1 VNILEWILIGLIT
14 SIILGSQ
21 FIVDAMLNSLIPI
34 AFFAEQYM
42 TVASGGYTIDFAAL
56 YNLFFSFGVS
66 LIVLKFLKK
75 GFDIYVGWSDGDPDL
90 DPLSLVTNF
99 LRALVVALCFP
110 ILYDALIAVTTQ
122 LIDQTIVIIDQL
134 TNQQSAINTIIN
146 AINNSIFMALAGL
159 ILVIVYLILWL
170 QFMMRGIEMMVMRVG
185 MPMACT
191 GLIDNDK
198 GIFAPYMKKFFMN
211 AATVLIQI
219 ALVKLSLTVMILG
232 NCFYSLAIALVAMR
246 TPKFLQEFTLNAGGT
261 GGSVVNTIY
270 HTSRLYQMAKGA
282 MSK

>member
-1 VNILEWILIGLIT
+1 M
-14 SIILGSQ
+14 GSQ
-21 FIVDAMLNSLIPI
+21 FIVDAMLNSLIPMS
-34 AFFAEQYM
+34 FYAEQYM
-42 TVASGGYTIDFAAL
+42 FTAIGGHTIDFSGL
-56 YNLFFSFGVS
+56 YNLFFGFGVS

-75 GFDIYVGWSDGDPDL
+75 GFDVYVGWNDGDPDL

-99 LRALVVALCFP
+99 LRAMVAALCFP
-110 ILYDALIAVTTQ
+110 ILYDALISVTTQ
-122 LIDQTIVIIDQL
+122 LIDQTIVIINQL
-134 TNQQSAINTIIN
+134 VNQQSVIDMIVN
-146 AINNSIFMALAGL
+146 AISNSIFMALAGL
-159 ILVIVYLILWL
+159 ILVIIYLILWV

-185 MPMACT
+185 LPIACT

-232 NCFYSLAIALVAMR
+232 NCFYSLAIAFVAMR
-246 TPKFLQEFTLNAGGT
+246 TPKFLQEFTLNAGGA
-261 GGSVVNTIY
+261 GGSIVNTVY

-282 MSK
+282 IKK